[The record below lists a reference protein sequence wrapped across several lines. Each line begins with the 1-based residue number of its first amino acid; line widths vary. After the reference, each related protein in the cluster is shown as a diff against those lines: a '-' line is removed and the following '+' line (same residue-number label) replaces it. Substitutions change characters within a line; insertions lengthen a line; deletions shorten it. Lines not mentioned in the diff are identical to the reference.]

1 MAHGALAQTAEVLR
15 RGNSGQT
22 LELLHDGELVALRLF
37 AEALEHGGGEL
48 VGRRGGEHHDRRVSG
63 VRRLVLLRDVPRHG
77 GVRVAEIMML
87 LPDPADGPLRLGVA
101 AAARPEEGLNFLLQL
116 LRHLVGAVLGELT
129 HQLRHHLLVAGE
141 QEQQALE
148 VARHQ
153 NVHRGR
159 AGEVERALFI
169 VAARADKVG
178 EHVVGVGRAHER
190 ADGKPQLAGEVAGE
204 NVAEVAGGNDVVH
217 PLADGDR
224 AAADKVCVSAEV
236 IDDLRGKAADVDGVR
251 ARQAHTLA
259 REQVLAA
266 DLGKDLLD
274 GSLRVVEVA
283 AHRGDTGIVAAL
295 RDHLRLLHSG
305 HTAVWVKD
313 DDLRARDVAETL
325 HRGLAGV
332 AGGRGEDQ
340 NFIVHAALL
349 LCRRHQVRQ
358 HRERHILEGARGA
371 AEQLEHR
378 VLTDR
383 NGGGQVLGL
392 EFAGVGGMDKLLH
405 LRVREVGQQR
415 A

>member
-15 RGNSGQT
+15 CGNSGQT

-37 AEALEHGGGEL
+37 AEPLEHGGGEL

-77 GVRVAEIMML
+77 GVRVAEIMVL
-87 LPDPADGPLRLGVA
+87 LPDPADGPLRLVVA
-101 AAARPEEGLNFLLQL
+101 AAARPEDGLNFLLQL
-116 LRHLVGAVLGELT
+116 LRHLVGAVLGELA
-129 HQLRHHLLVAGE
+129 HQLRHQLLVAGE

-159 AGEVERALFI
+159 AGEVERALLI
-169 VAARADKVG
+169 IAARADEVG

-190 ADGKPQLAGEVAGE
+190 ADRKPQLAGEVAGE

-217 PLADGDR
+217 PLADSDR
-224 AAADKVCVSAEV
+224 AAADKVCVGAEV

-251 ARQAHTLA
+251 ARQAHALA
-259 REQVLAA
+259 REQPLAA

-283 AHRGDTGIVAAL
+283 AHCGDTGIVAAL
-295 RDHLRLLHSG
+295 RDHLRLLHGG
-305 HTAVWVKD
+305 HTAVRVKD
-313 DDLRARDVAETL
+313 DDLRPRHIAEAL

-340 NFIVHAALL
+340 DLIVHAALL